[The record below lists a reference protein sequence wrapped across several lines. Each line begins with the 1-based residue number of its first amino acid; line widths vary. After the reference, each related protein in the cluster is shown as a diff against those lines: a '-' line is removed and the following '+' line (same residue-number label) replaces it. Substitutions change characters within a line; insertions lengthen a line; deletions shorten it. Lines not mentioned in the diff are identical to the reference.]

1 MLWRALKH
9 VETGFYIDVGAAH
22 PDEYSVTRAFYD
34 HGWHGINVEP
44 TRAYYQRLAGAR
56 PRDIN
61 LNMAL
66 AAQEGMLRFFDVKG
80 TGLSTLD
87 QCIAEEHRDAGWTV
101 EECAV
106 QACTLIRLVHEHVT
120 GEVHFLKIDVEGA
133 EANVLA
139 GADFSVFRPW
149 IIVVEA
155 TRPLTAVENHPNWEA
170 LLTTTGYRFVYFD
183 GLNRFYIAEERW
195 DDLSPA
201 FAVPPNVFDDFIRAA
216 DSELFTRITAAEGHA
231 NRVEARAAEADARA
245 TEAEARAE
253 RAEIRATHAEV
264 QAVQARAKADQA
276 ESRATQAESR
286 VAQAEAR
293 MEQAEARRERAKA
306 EREQAKAEA
315 ARAEMLARQA
325 ATRETQAQA
334 QATQAEL
341 RAKQAEARAA
351 EAESAATRATAEH
364 CRALTEIAGLQASTS
379 WRLTRP
385 LREVG
390 HLMRG
395 EVGHALIEAGVSRP
409 RVERLWRVAGS
420 DGSTPK
426 RGARA
431 LFYVIGRVTA
441 RVFPAAA
448 GVRMERL
455 APGPWTWLAR
465 HNQAYL
471 LAATGGL
478 LAEAP
483 PPGVDSVPV
492 PAPTTEPPVAEPPPE
507 IDSLREAYSA
517 PTGPVVAPSPFEL
530 DQDFGIGRSRWKD
543 FLSSRHCPPLDNLS
557 KPGFWVLISGDA
569 DLPQVENSR
578 RSISAV
584 GLTPRGIRVTSPE
597 SFSTTLASL
606 LLEADAGDLVW
617 FLGAGDQVDCR
628 SGGLLAQAAA
638 AGADLCLFDTYFLE
652 EDRVFPQL
660 HPGFNEILGL
670 NCNYF
675 RSRFIA
681 RVGALRQI
689 DTSATCTNAYETA
702 RALISLRQQRA
713 GVSGTHLAGGFMR
726 IEESHSTLK
735 RESEDLI
742 AGKDADFGRGSL
754 NRIPRPEQRSVAVV
768 ICTQDRGHLLR
779 QAVRSVLETGHN
791 CIEEVVIVS
800 HQPRNTYALKTLADI
815 QHLKQVRMLTYEG
828 PFNFSRQCNLGARQ
842 TSAPFLLFLNDD
854 ITPITP
860 DWLERLLA
868 PFSNPT
874 VGVTGPLL
882 LYPDERVQHS
892 GMFLGYKNVAGHL
905 LRSARLPDGDY
916 LFMTQAPR
924 EVSCLTGAAMVI
936 ERSLFD
942 DLNGF
947 DPLLGTYLQDVDLSL
962 RVHRSGRRLV
972 FNPQAVLV
980 HMESSSL
987 RETLAD
993 SARQATRERE
1003 HAYFL
1008 RRWAGA
1014 LARDPFHNPNFDVHD
1029 ESLRSLRPLA
1039 CPRLIPSLP
1048 EEGLPA

>member
-34 HGWHGINVEP
+34 HGWRGINVEP

-56 PRDIN
+56 PRDLN
-61 LNMAL
+61 LNIAL
-66 AAQEGMLRFFDVKG
+66 AAQEGMLRFFEVKG

-106 QACTLIRLVHEHVT
+106 EACTLTRLVHEHVT
-120 GEVHFLKIDVEGA
+120 GKVHFLKIDVEGA
-133 EANVLA
+133 EASVLA
-139 GADFSVFRPW
+139 GADFSIFRPW

-155 TRPLTAVENHPNWEA
+155 THPLTAKENHPNWDA
-170 LLTTTGYRFVYFD
+170 LLTTAGYRFVYFD
-183 GLNRFYIAEERW
+183 GLNRFYIAEEHW

-216 DSELFTRITAAEGHA
+216 DSELFTRITAAERHA
-231 NRVEARAAEADARA
+231 NRVEVRAAEADVRA
-245 TEAEARAE
+245 TQAEARAE
-253 RAEIRATHAEV
+253 QAETRATHAEV
-264 QAVQARAKADQA
+264 QAAQARAEADQA
-276 ESRATQAESR
+276 ESRA
-286 VAQAEAR
+286 AQAEAR

-306 EREQAKAEA
+306 DREQAKAEA
-315 ARAEMLARQA
+315 ARAEILVRQA
-325 ATRETQAQA
+325 AARETQAQA

-351 EAESAATRATAEH
+351 EAESAATLATAEY

-385 LREVG
+385 FRGVG
-390 HLMRG
+390 HLVRG
-395 EVGHALIEAGVSRP
+395 EVGHALIEAGVPRP

-420 DGSTPK
+420 NGSTPK

-448 GVRMERL
+448 GARMERL
-455 APGPWTWLAR
+455 APGPWTWLAG
-465 HNQAYL
+465 HYQAYL
-471 LAATGGL
+471 LAATGGPVT
-478 LAEAP
+478 EAP
-483 PPGVDSVPV
+483 APGVDSVPE
-492 PAPTTEPPVAEPPPE
+492 PAPTTEPPVAEPPPG
-507 IDSLREAYSA
+507 IDSLREAYSVTTEPA
-517 PTGPVVAPSPFEL
+517 VAPSPFEL
-530 DQDFGIGRSRWKD
+530 DQDFGIGRSRWED
-543 FLSSRHCPPLDNLS
+543 FLSSRRCSPLDNLS
-557 KPGFWVLISGDA
+557 EPGFWVLISGDA

-584 GLTPRGIRVTSPE
+584 GLTPRGIHVASPK
-597 SFSTTLASL
+597 SFSTTLGSL
-606 LLEADAGDLVW
+606 LSEADAGDLVW
-617 FLGAGDQVDCR
+617 FIGAGDQVDCH

-689 DTSATCTNAYETA
+689 AADATCTNAYETA
-702 RALISLRQQRA
+702 RALISLRQRRA
-713 GVSGTHLAGGFMR
+713 GISGTHLSGGFMR

-742 AGKDADFGRGSL
+742 AGKDADFGPGSL
-754 NRIPRPEQRSVAVV
+754 TKIPRPEGRNVAVV

-791 CIEEVVIVS
+791 CIEELVVVS
-800 HQPRNTYALKTLADI
+800 HQPRNAYALKTLADI
-815 QHLKQVRMLTYEG
+815 RHPKQVRILTYEG

-868 PFSNPT
+868 PFRNPT
-874 VGVTGPLL
+874 VGITGPLL

-962 RVHRSGRRLV
+962 RVQRSGRRLV

-993 SARQATRERE
+993 PARQATRERE
-1003 HAYFL
+1003 HAYFS

-1014 LARDPFHNPNFDVHD
+1014 LARDPFHNPNFDVHN
-1029 ESLRSLRPLA
+1029 EGLRSLRPVA
-1039 CPRLIPSLP
+1039 CPV
-1048 EEGLPA
+1048 